1 MIIKS
6 LTMRNFRRYL
16 NETTIN
22 FNDLTVLVGK
32 NDAGK
37 STILE
42 ALDVFFNDGS
52 GCIKIDKND
61 ITKTQSENHNKEI
74 ILSVCFG
81 NLPSS
86 VVIDA
91 TNSTTLEDEY
101 LLNENNDLEIIK
113 KYKDAGKA
121 KIYIR
126 AYHPT
131 NPNCSDLLLK
141 KRFGTT

>member
-1 MIIKS
+1 
-6 LTMRNFRRYL
+6 MRNFRRYL

-61 ITKTQSENHNKEI
+61 I
-74 ILSVCFG
+74 
-81 NLPSS
+81 
-86 VVIDA
+86 
-91 TNSTTLEDEY
+91 
-101 LLNENNDLEIIK
+101 
-113 KYKDAGKA
+113 
-121 KIYIR
+121 R
-126 AYHPT
+126 
-131 NPNCSDLLLK
+131 
-141 KRFGTT
+141 